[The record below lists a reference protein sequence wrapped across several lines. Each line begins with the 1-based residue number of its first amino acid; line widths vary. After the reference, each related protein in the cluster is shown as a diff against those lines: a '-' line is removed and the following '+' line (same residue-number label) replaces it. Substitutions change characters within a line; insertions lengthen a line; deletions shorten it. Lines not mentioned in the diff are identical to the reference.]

1 LREQVSVRDLPTI
14 LETLLD
20 TAPITK
26 HPVLLVEAA
35 RQALGR
41 ALVRP
46 LLSEQGDLRVV
57 TLDPAIEEEL
67 GRAFSAQVPSTVATG
82 LQPSFLRRILEG
94 LRRLAGEQVALVS
107 PVLLCSTPAR
117 FHLKRLL
124 EPFLPKA
131 VVLSPGE
138 IPPVVRVQAVG
149 TVR

>member
-1 LREQVSVRDLPTI
+1 
-14 LETLLD
+14 
-20 TAPITK
+20 
-26 HPVLLVEAA
+26 VLLVESV

-46 LLSEQGDLRVV
+46 HLSEDGGLRVV
-57 TLDPAIEEEL
+57 TLDPGIEEEL
-67 GRAFSAQVPSTVATG
+67 GRAFSAQLPTTVAAG

-94 LRRLAGEQVALVS
+94 LRQLAGEQVAIAS
-107 PVLLCSTPAR
+107 PVLLCATPAR

-138 IPPVVRVQAVG
+138 IPPVVAVQAVG